1 MLKDVPANTD
11 FIHFCCERYSGTR
24 LKTAEQEHRYV
35 QSKHTKV
42 YKVKAHYTAPDPH
55 EIFAVSANKE
65 NLLSF
70 ICDEWCENEKLR
82 CALGPI
88 QLYLGGG
95 FKEET
100 RSVVIKG
107 ASVMNVPALES
118 TQQEADTRIILY
130 TLYSA
135 QKDKV
140 ERVVIYANDTDVII
154 LCLFYA
160 ATHLKD
166 LQELWVRTEQ
176 NAYLPIHHMVSA
188 LGLPMCRALAF
199 IHRLS
204 GRDTTSYPFF
214 TGKKAWFKASMCLDL
229 PALEQFGENS
239 SESLSEDVINQARD
253 LNISVY
259 T

>member
-1 MLKDVPANTD
+1 MS
-11 FIHFCCERYSGTR
+11 F
-24 LKTAEQEHRYV
+24 
-35 QSKHTKV
+35 
-42 YKVKAHYTAPDPH
+42 
-55 EIFAVSANKE
+55 FAVSANKE

-107 ASVMNVPALES
+107 ASVMNVSALES

-204 GRDTTSYPFF
+204 G
-214 TGKKAWFKASMCLDL
+214 
-229 PALEQFGENS
+229 
-239 SESLSEDVINQARD
+239 
-253 LNISVY
+253 
-259 T
+259 